1 MPKDVNPEFEHEFLA
16 SGPGDLRDPAPDQIA
31 INDEPPAREDLS
43 DEEWIEVRTRLLDF
57 ISAARELPLDDG
69 EASIE
74 PDEVSDDYESMPAY
88 HVASDVTSV
97 QSRTLFGMLDQLEQT
112 VIRERPDR
120 QRICNLV
127 QGAVVELEVVGFT
140 LMAEPTLSEPL
151 EDVAEISR
159 WWTLENS
166 IREPEDVD
174 PALERDVD
182 INVNQPRPTV

>member
-1 MPKDVNPEFEHEFLA
+1 LEGL
-16 SGPGDLRDPAPDQIA
+16 
-31 INDEPPAREDLS
+31 
-43 DEEWIEVRTRLLDF
+43 
-57 ISAARELPLDDG
+57 AARPRS
-69 EASIE
+69 EAGRILRSPSVE
-74 PDEVSDDYESMPAY
+74 PDEVSDEYESMPAY

-112 VIRERPDR
+112 VYRERPDR
-120 QRICNLV
+120 QKICTLV

-151 EDVAEISR
+151 EDVAEMSR

-174 PALERDVD
+174 PARETD